1 MPCSMNKLMSNG
13 HCAAPCNAGIEYAGY
28 ECPQDLRC
36 PQWDLEM
43 HGIRTEPNCRKDP
56 KSRYYDQ
63 GGFEVL
69 DIIKAKLTPEQFKG
83 YLLGNLIK
91 YSCRANWKG
100 DFMRDIE
107 KMGFYANY
115 MREGK

>member
-1 MPCSMNKLMSNG
+1 MNCKLNYMTPDG
-13 HCAAPCNAGIEYAGY
+13 VCAGQPMAGMCYRNESCGFWVPDEAVPDQGCN
-28 ECPQDLRC
+28 
-36 PQWDLEM
+36 
-43 HGIRTEPNCRKDP
+43 KDP
-56 KSRYYDQ
+56 KSRYYDA
-63 GGFEVL
+63 GGIEVL

-115 MREGK
+115 MKGVE